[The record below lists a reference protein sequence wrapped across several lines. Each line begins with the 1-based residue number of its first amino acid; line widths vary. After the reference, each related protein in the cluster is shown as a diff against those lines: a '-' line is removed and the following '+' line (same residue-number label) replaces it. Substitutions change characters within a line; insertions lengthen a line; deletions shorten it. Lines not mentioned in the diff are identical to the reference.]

1 MHELMERLENM
12 ERQDKVIGLISSMG
26 LAVIAF
32 IALLFWFANA
42 GLVMGIEEPEWKTIA
57 IIGPGGMDY
66 GTDLLGRS
74 DVNNFHAPSEHP
86 ADREPAPTNSSD
98 PSASNSNNN
107 SSSGTPST
115 SGVITQNHTETGV
128 TANSGQQ
135 NSTPPVK
142 PDPKATG
149 NGNPTNNTPSN
160 NVTGGGSDDGNTNQL
175 GNHGD
180 PRATV
185 LNPNGLF
192 AFGEGIGGTG
202 GRMPLK
208 TELSGYNIQLEE
220 KIRFDITID
229 PSGDVIFVKAPF
241 AIHQELVEIGKAN
254 IKKWKFSE
262 TDPSAGNLKTTVTI
276 SFRLK

>member
-1 MHELMERLENM
+1 MHELMERLQLI
-12 ERQDKVIGLISSMG
+12 ERKDKLVGIVTSLL
-26 LAVIAF
+26 LALVLF
-32 IALLFWFANA
+32 IALLIWFARA
-42 GLVMGIEEPEWKTIA
+42 GLVMGIEEPEWKTIG

-66 GTDLLGRS
+66 GTDLKGRS
-74 DVNNFHAPSEHP
+74 DINNFQDPSETP
-86 ADREPAPTNSSD
+86 ADRPVQPNSSSD
-98 PSASNSNNN
+98 PSPTATNNAG
-107 SSSGTPST
+107 SSTPAT
-115 SGVITQNHTETGV
+115 SGSITQTHTETSV
-128 TANSGQQ
+128 TANSGQKD
-135 NSTPPVK
+135 TPAK
-142 PDPKATG
+142 T
-149 NGNPTNNTPSN
+149 NPTTPGDGKSTNTTPTKN
-160 NVTGGGSDDGNTNQL
+160 TGGGSDDGNTNEL

-208 TELSGYNIQLEE
+208 TELTGYNVQLEE
-220 KIRFDITID
+220 KIKFEITID

-241 AIHQELVEIGKAN
+241 AIHQELVAIGKEN

-276 SFRLK
+276 NFRLK

>member
-1 MHELMERLENM
+1 MKLDLIERK
-12 ERQDKVIGLISSMG
+12 DKRVGMLSSM
-26 LAVIAF
+26 AF
-32 IALLFWFANA
+32 ALILFISLLYWFANA
-42 GLVMGIEEPEWKTIA
+42 GLVMGIEEPEWKTVA
-57 IIGPGGMDY
+57 LIGPGGMDY
-66 GTDLLGRS
+66 GTDLMGRK
-74 DVNNFHAPSEHP
+74 DVNNFFAPSENP
-86 ADREPAPTNSSD
+86 ADRPPSPNSSSD
-98 PSASNSNNN
+98 PSPSPANNNN
-107 SSSGTPST
+107 SSASTPAPTGT
-115 SGVITQNHTETGV
+115 VTQSEESPIK
-128 TANSGQQ
+128 ANSGQQ
-135 NSTPPVK
+135 ENADPKK

-149 NGNPTNNTPSN
+149 TGSANNHQPTQNT
-160 NVTGGGSDDGNTNQL
+160 TGGGSDDGETNQL

-208 TELSGYNIQLEE
+208 TELSGYNVQLEE
-220 KIRFDITID
+220 KIKFEITID
-229 PSGDVIFVKAPF
+229 PSGDVIFVRAPF

-262 TDPSAGNLKTTVTI
+262 TDPNAGNLKTSVTI